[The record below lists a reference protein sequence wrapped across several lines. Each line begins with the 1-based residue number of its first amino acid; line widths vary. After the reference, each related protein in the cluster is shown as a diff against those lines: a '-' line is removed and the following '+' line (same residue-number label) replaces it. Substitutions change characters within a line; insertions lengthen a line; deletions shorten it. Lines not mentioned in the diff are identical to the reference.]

1 MVLWPTSDDAT
12 PEQSIVSFH
21 RLGQCKVL
29 ALDTYNAFIRPD
41 GKQAGDE
48 TIVSDAS
55 WGAIEK
61 ALSAEGMKRLLVIS
75 PVPIVECSPEEAKKL
90 GGSLDRQDIRER
102 WSFHTADQLKLLQL
116 LFEWQISKE
125 NLGQDRQSL
134 LLCGGCK
141 YGCKTRVMASKGPER
156 VGSALDQS
164 FEIQQL
170 IVGPLAS
177 GLGSP
182 EHALEGRVYTED
194 FAGVRESTSLIDFIR
209 MIPSVPAHVCV
220 RRCRASWKGGRN
232 KCGASSSCR

>member
-1 MVLWPTSDDAT
+1 
-12 PEQSIVSFH
+12 
-21 RLGQCKVL
+21 
-29 ALDTYNAFIRPD
+29 
-41 GKQAGDE
+41 
-48 TIVSDAS
+48 
-55 WGAIEK
+55 
-61 ALSAEGMKRLLVIS
+61 MKRLLVIS

-182 EHALEGRVYTED
+182 EHALRAV
-194 FAGVRESTSLIDFIR
+194 STLKILLACASPSLIDFCTY
-209 MIPSVPAHVCV
+209 MIPFCPSA
-220 RRCRASWKGGRN
+220 RLRA
-232 KCGASSSCR
+232 